1 MTSHWPKACP
11 ALPSAPPAG
20 VTRLDPA
27 ASGATA
33 NGGLPDPT
41 RPARERSTR
50 PGRFL
55 AAALFALAWFGIAAR
70 ADAAPAAPVCGL
82 YVDGAQNALYLE
94 SADSARLEPEQDT
107 PRRFHLLRERDALQL
122 FDLDSGRSE
131 RYMLSAD
138 AAEIRAADGTVYRR
152 ASTASCVAPVPAA
165 TAAIAQCQA
174 DLPAC
179 AQRLAQGDRAHAAAL
194 CGPQLPFACRALLD
208 PAPKTTAATAATAQV
223 DAALQ
228 PEAVCQRSASPQ
240 ICTAAAER
248 QWDDGQFLRAK
259 ALLEQACALSDPVAC
274 GRTTALEDVD
284 AALLQ
289 SPPATR
295 LPCGRFIA
303 PIGDGLSL
311 QFSDDGSVR
320 DGTGAVMEARL
331 EHGQVAL
338 RQQDGQQWRLR
349 PLGAKLLLG
358 LDRAHRFMVFFGDE
372 GGHCAAMAP

>member
-1 MTSHWPKACP
+1 MTSHC
-11 ALPSAPPAG
+11 
-20 VTRLDPA
+20 
-27 ASGATA
+27 
-33 NGGLPDPT
+33 
-41 RPARERSTR
+41 RSR
-50 PGRFL
+50 RFL
-55 AAALFALAWFGIAAR
+55 AGATVFALAWFGIAAC
-70 ADAAPAAPVCGL
+70 AAAAPVAPVCGL
-82 YVDGAQNALYLE
+82 YVDGGQNALYLE

-107 PRRFHLLRERDALQL
+107 PRRFHLQREGNALQL
-122 FDLDSGRSE
+122 FDLASGRSE
-131 RYMLSAD
+131 RYTLSAD
-138 AAEIRAADGTVYRR
+138 AAEIRAADGTVFRR
-152 ASTASCVAPVPAA
+152 GSSATCAASAPAV
-165 TAAIAQCQA
+165 TAAIAQCRA

-179 AQRLAQGDRAHAAAL
+179 AQRLAQGDRTQAAEL

-208 PAPKTTAATAATAQV
+208 PPAAAPAAPAPAGAAV
-223 DAALQ
+223 P

-248 QWDDGQFLRAK
+248 QWDAGQFLRAK

-274 GRTTALEDVD
+274 GRTTALDEVD

-303 PIGDGLSL
+303 PIGDGISL
-311 QFSDDGSVR
+311 QFGADGRVR
-320 DGTGAVMEARL
+320 SGEGEVMEARL
-331 EHGQVAL
+331 EDGQVAL

-372 GGHCAAMAP
+372 AGHCGTAAR